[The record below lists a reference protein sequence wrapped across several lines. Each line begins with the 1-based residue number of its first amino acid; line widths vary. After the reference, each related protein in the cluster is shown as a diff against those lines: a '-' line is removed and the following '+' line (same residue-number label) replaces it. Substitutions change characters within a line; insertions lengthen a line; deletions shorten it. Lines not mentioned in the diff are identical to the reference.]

1 MKLLEFCNTYLLG
14 VAVPL
19 CLLLAG
25 LFFLLRL
32 RAFPFLHP
40 LRFARTVMKRSKRG
54 GISPM
59 RALSLA
65 LAGVLGVG
73 NLVGVSAAL
82 AAGGAGAIFWMW
94 VSATLAMPLSPP
106 LPGFVKSQMFCNFV
120 KIWQSI

>member
-19 CLLLAG
+19 TLGVAG
-25 LFFLLRL
+25 LFFMIRL

-40 LRFARTVMKRSKRG
+40 LRVLRTVMTKSRPG
-54 GISPM
+54 GISPG
-59 RALSLA
+59 RALSMA

-73 NLVGVSAAL
+73 NLVGVSAAI

-94 VSATLAMPLSPP
+94 VSATLAML
-106 LPGFVKSQMFCNFV
+106 LK
-120 KIWQSI
+120 

>member
-19 CLLLAG
+19 CLLLEG

-40 LRFARTVMKRSKRG
+40 LRFARTAMKRSKRG

-82 AAGGAGAIFWMW
+82 AAGGAGAGQGCSGVLLGSHPVLGEM
-94 VSATLAMPLSPP
+94 V
-106 LPGFVKSQMFCNFV
+106 CNISGHCSGDACSTP
-120 KIWQSI
+120 KL